1 MRVAFIMHTVGLSWN
16 QSLRRPRNLVP
27 LSLSLDAIPHGV
39 FRFYVARVPARE
51 SRAENRLPAR
61 PLTSVIN
68 LQSVSLARLRG
79 SCH

>member
-1 MRVAFIMHTVGLSWN
+1 MRVAFIMHAVGLSWN
-16 QSLRRPRNLVP
+16 QSPRRPRNLGP
-27 LSLSLDAIPHGV
+27 LSLDAIPHGV